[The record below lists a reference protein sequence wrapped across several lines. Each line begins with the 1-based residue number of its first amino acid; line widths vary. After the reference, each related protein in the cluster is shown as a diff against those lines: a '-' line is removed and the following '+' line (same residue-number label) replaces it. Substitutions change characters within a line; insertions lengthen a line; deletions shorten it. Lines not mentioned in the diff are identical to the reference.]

1 MPAKPKDIPE
11 INARIMAGEAK
22 VLTAAEF
29 GRGSADDADVVTLAF
44 QAPLSG
50 SSAMLVVPV
59 AGRGVFTRAAKIWL
73 NGIQGFPGPAPNER
87 LGLVDTLV
95 FADHASKADP
105 AYDGTRLLAD
115 LMERKDIA
123 VECISVEGDRYQ
135 SEFTIDQVQFARMY
149 VYNAFLPV
157 SSSYAPL
164 GTVRAG
170 SRVLLNRAQG
180 TVIGYG
186 TRSTAE
192 RQSIS
197 LTAEMFDMDPSVLA
211 GDDGGLSNSVGMAV
225 PVLDDTIRAG
235 LIAWSREHSCDDG
248 VAEQLKGLIQSKDFL
263 LTDSDME
270 L

>member
-1 MPAKPKDIPE
+1 MPATPKHIPE
-11 INARIMAGEAK
+11 INARIMAGEAT
-22 VLTAAEF
+22 VLTAAEL
-29 GRGSADDADVVTLAF
+29 GRETADHADVVTIAF

-95 FADHASKADP
+95 FADHASRADP
-105 AYDGTRLLAD
+105 AYAGSRLLAD
-115 LMERKDIA
+115 IMERKDIA
-123 VECISVEGDRYQ
+123 VECISVEGDRYE
-135 SEFTIDQVQFARMY
+135 SVFTIDQVQFARMY
-149 VYNAFLPV
+149 VYNAFLPDSE
-157 SSSYAPL
+157 SSAPFR
-164 GTVRAG
+164 TIRAG
-170 SRVLLNRAQG
+170 SRVLLNGAQG
-180 TVIGYG
+180 TVIGCG
-186 TRSTAE
+186 TRSTEE

-197 LTAEMFDMDPSVLA
+197 LTAEMFDMDPVRLT
-211 GDDGGLSNSVGMAV
+211 GDDGGLSNSVGMAI

-235 LIAWSREHSCDDG
+235 LMAWSREQRCDDD
-248 VAEQLKGLIQSKDFL
+248 VAEQLKELIQSKDFL